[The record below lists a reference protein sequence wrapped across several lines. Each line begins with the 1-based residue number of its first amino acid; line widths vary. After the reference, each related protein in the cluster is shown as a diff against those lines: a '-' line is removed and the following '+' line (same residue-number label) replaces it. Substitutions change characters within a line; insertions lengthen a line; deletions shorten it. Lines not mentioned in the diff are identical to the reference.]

1 MKAKDLSHDLN
12 GRFANASARV
22 FDFLQWFVYFY
33 SRENPLKCIMFYIM
47 GGANSVQTLRVQS
60 RQSLPSASLP
70 ISFFPWPRD
79 SFLAPLFLFHDRA
92 SKLAQKP
99 RFSDFWRRK
108 GLFCCLVDEQSS
120 VDSRKPFCHFRFQ
133 LYMNV

>member
-33 SRENPLKCIMFYIM
+33 FRENPPKCIMFYIM

-79 SFLAPLFLFHDRA
+79 SFLAPLSHFTTARQNSL
-92 SKLAQKP
+92 KNP
-99 RFSDFWRRK
+99 DFRTSGEGR
-108 GLFCCLVDEQSS
+108 GCFAV
-120 VDSRKPFCHFRFQ
+120 
-133 LYMNV
+133 